1 MQSYICGKKCLC
13 CTCTSPWDY
22 CKEIYIYQYPKNIDK
37 MIEENPEFKD
47 KITKE
52 TKYSS
57 SFIDCYGDLGFG
69 LVYY

>member
-1 MQSYICGKKCLC
+1 
-13 CTCTSPWDY
+13 
-22 CKEIYIYQYPKNIDK
+22 